1 LRFSEIS
8 PEEKK
13 NHSFIS
19 LFFWVLAFF
28 IVSKGWT
35 IFCHKFNDLENK
47 RKIIEIK

>member
-1 LRFSEIS
+1 VKFLQ
-8 PEEKK
+8 KK
-13 NHSFIS
+13 RKTTPSS
-19 LFFWVLAFF
+19 AFFLGVSFF